1 MVLSFLYLVF
11 RALLGA
17 LVRSRRGLGLKDI
30 ELIVLRHELEAA
42 MGKAATALSQGHG
55 LQALG
60 LLEGVQPVAQQVTS
74 AAKALWPEQLR
85 IADAG
90 ARLSEAQARSHL

>member
-30 ELIVLRHELEAA
+30 ELIVLRHELEVLRRQVARPRSYVLPIVSCSQRQPSSCRA
-42 MGKAATALSQGHG
+42 RCATPG
-55 LQALG
+55 L
-60 LLEGVQPVAQQVTS
+60 
-74 AAKALWPEQLR
+74 
-85 IADAG
+85 
-90 ARLSEAQARSHL
+90 